1 MLANKGLLT
10 PPTKLQTFFFG
21 IVITLIWV
29 DPKYNIDVALSHFHP
44 LDQCPDEVALAR
56 PVGRL
61 QAILEFGRE
70 ALETA
75 NNQLQFPLHSGLIS
89 ERLALAQTG
98 HPGLKLPLVDEA
110 LGITVDQPGH
120 ALAQLADLAFNRGQ
134 RGTFRAR
141 LRLQTASIFLREPL
155 RVREQRTDFLPH
167 RQVQQIRSYL
177 RILTE
182 PLATKTVGV
191 RAQAAVIG
199 VRARFAFAGTRTEA
213 FAIEGIAT
221 VLALQQALQQ
231 IQGAPVRLPGMA
243 LVLLQLLLN
252 RGEHRGLHERWDRDR
267 NPILWG
273 DITRGHGTTRL
284 HGPVALG
291 AQPRPQRLLTRL
303 AKRRCPLIG
312 RILQDAP
319 HHTPIPHGLA
329 RAGHFARLREPTTDL
344 ANGQA
349 VVADPGKDL
358 ADQAGFVR
366 EDLIAGLPAPFVLGY
381 IAVPI
386 GGPAEHIHHTCSG

>member
-1 MLANKGLLT
+1 MLASRGLT
-10 PPTKLQTFFFG
+10 SPPTKLQTFFFG
-21 IVITLIWV
+21 SVITRIWV
-29 DPKYNIDVALSHFHP
+29 DPKHNIDVALSHFHP

-70 ALETA
+70 VLETA

-89 ERLALAQTG
+89 ERLALLLQPSEALAQTG
-98 HPGLKLPLVDEA
+98 HPGFKLPLVDEA

-155 RVREQRTDFLPH
+155 RVREQRPDFLPH
-167 RQVQQIRSYL
+167 CQVQQIRAYL

-182 PLATKTVGV
+182 PLAPKTVGV
-191 RAQAAVIG
+191 RAQAAGRG
-199 VRARFAFAGTRTEA
+199 VRARFALASPRTEA

-243 LVLLQLLLN
+243 LVLLPLLLH

-267 NPILWG
+267 HPILWW
-273 DITRGHGTTRL
+273 DIIRGHGTTRL

-291 AQPRPQRLLTRL
+291 AQPGPQRCLARL
-303 AKRRCPLIG
+303 AKRRGPLIG
-312 RILQDAP
+312 GILQEAP

-344 ANGQA
+344 ANRQA

-366 EDLIAGLPAPFVLGY
+366 EDLIAGLPAPSDVRTHL
-381 IAVPI
+381 IKSLLI
-386 GGPAEHIHHTCSG
+386 